1 MASTEDINRYSLPVE
16 TLIRE
21 LVANANPDIN
31 TAPGSAI
38 NDMLISPA
46 SLIFQHFRDYS
57 RVVYRNQS
65 LSNYPAMLPEELD
78 RVAANYMVTRHQGT
92 KASGTVRVTFSAP
105 VSVTIPTSARF
116 VANNGQQFQ
125 PTAAV
130 TITDVAMGAARLLT
144 TGEYY
149 VDVPVEAVSAG
160 SDGGIQAGA
169 IARATGIPN
178 YLRAFNEKDF
188 TAGSDIEGNSE
199 LFARI
204 TRSITNRDL
213 VKASGIEATIL
224 DNFPTVRRAQVIGFG
239 DPLMERD
246 RVDINLSDQRL
257 FTQSFAQKVNLPLD
271 AEGNVTYL
279 AEDGGASVVPLGG
292 TVGAIVDLVGRDF
305 SGIEVSVDGV
315 KVERVSVQPNNRV
328 RMLGSEDP
336 DAGEDFIVTR
346 VEEVPIV
353 PNGPAVRVIRL
364 DRPFKDTTSVDPAV
378 NLTTFPYT
386 VYGFFSSTNF
396 HVGGCVDVY
405 VDPKDLQTS
414 TVLVSALPAL
424 STTQLDVAEI
434 PITTTFTDAGDNEL
448 FETGG
453 FSTPVLFIEKI
464 ERVSTAD
471 ADEVLA
477 ELVPDV
483 NYSVVSAS
491 QRGEFTAAD
500 NDVIV
505 VRGTDSDGLPLFT
518 GTRLKVTYKHA
529 PEINQVQEF
538 LDSAERR
545 DVTKNVL
552 VRTPQ
557 VMQVNLDLSYTGNR
571 TAEEVRAFV
580 SEFIRSKTFGSVLT
594 VQEIITV
601 LSYIGITDIELPVRL
616 RGMLNRPNGTVFFT
630 ESDDRLTLQGNQ
642 VFYPQATLNITKN
655 G

>member
-1 MASTEDINRYSLPVE
+1 
-16 TLIRE
+16 
-21 LVANANPDIN
+21 
-31 TAPGSAI
+31 
-38 NDMLISPA
+38 
-46 SLIFQHFRDYS
+46 
-57 RVVYRNQS
+57 
-65 LSNYPAMLPEELD
+65 
-78 RVAANYMVTRHQGT
+78 
-92 KASGTVRVTFSAP
+92 
-105 VSVTIPTSARF
+105 
-116 VANNGQQFQ
+116 
-125 PTAAV
+125 
-130 TITDVAMGAARLLT
+130 
-144 TGEYY
+144 
-149 VDVPVEAVSAG
+149 
-160 SDGGIQAGA
+160 
-169 IARATGIPN
+169 
-178 YLRAFNEKDF
+178 
-188 TAGSDIEGNSE
+188 
-199 LFARI
+199 
-204 TRSITNRDL
+204 
-213 VKASGIEATIL
+213 
-224 DNFPTVRRAQVIGFG
+224 
-239 DPLMERD
+239 
-246 RVDINLSDQRL
+246 
-257 FTQSFAQKVNLPLD
+257 
-271 AEGNVTYL
+271 
-279 AEDGGASVVPLGG
+279 
-292 TVGAIVDLVGRDF
+292 
-305 SGIEVSVDGV
+305 
-315 KVERVSVQPNNRV
+315 
-328 RMLGSEDP
+328 
-336 DAGEDFIVTR
+336 
-346 VEEVPIV
+346 
-353 PNGPAVRVIRL
+353 VIRL

-424 STTQLDVAEI
+424 STAQLDVAEI

-505 VRGTDSDGLPLFT
+505 VRGTDSDGLP
-518 GTRLKVTYKHA
+518 
-529 PEINQVQEF
+529 EF

-557 VMQVNLDLSYTGNR
+557 VMQVNLDLNYTGNR
-571 TAEEVRAFV
+571 TAGEVRAFV

-630 ESDDRLTLQGNQ
+630 ESDDRLALQGNQ